1 LDFLLLLSNLHIRGP
16 PTDFFPTD
24 NDRAGYSVL
33 RLSHDR
39 GRLARDL
46 LNRALVT
53 SCSDELKAV
62 FVKIWIAVIVVI
74 LWGLHG
80 IERRWKKVALRD
92 VHIGD
97 EITSSSGSRVVA
109 FIGKTKR
116 GVRSLYEL
124 KLHPGMLFTATHPI
138 LAEAMTSA
146 GVSFPDL
153 RFVDSTYQRDVP
165 QSNLAVD
172 VCT

>member
-1 LDFLLLLSNLHIRGP
+1 VLSSSCFSG
-16 PTDFFPTD
+16 D
-24 NDRAGYSVL
+24 SMVL
-33 RLSHDR
+33 RAD
-39 GRLARDL
+39 GR
-46 LNRALVT
+46 
-53 SCSDELKAV
+53 
-62 FVKIWIAVIVVI
+62 
-74 LWGLHG
+74 
-80 IERRWKKVALRD
+80 KVALRD

-97 EITSSSGSRVVA
+97 EIASSSGSRVVA
-109 FIGKTKR
+109 FIGKPKR
-116 GVRSLYEL
+116 GVHSPYEL

-138 LAEAMTSA
+138 LAEATASA